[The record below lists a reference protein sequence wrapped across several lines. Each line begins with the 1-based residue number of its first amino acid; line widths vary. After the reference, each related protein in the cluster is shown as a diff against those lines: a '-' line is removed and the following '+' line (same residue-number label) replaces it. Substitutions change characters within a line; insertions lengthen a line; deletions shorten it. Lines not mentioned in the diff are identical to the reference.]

1 LFGFVPHDS
10 LVLVP
15 IVAQSDAPPALG
27 PAMRVDLAAAEQDP
41 ASGIKHWLTQLSD
54 LPVLAVTGIVVC
66 HRTEKQ
72 DSLPVCSTV
81 DTIIEILRQR
91 GVPSLEVIHLPEFA
105 VGARWRSYVHVD
117 RTGILPDPTTTVAAA
132 ANTVAGFTVAASRED
147 LAARYTPAGDA
158 DRDRLRPLIAAAI
171 RQAEDDQSEPAAARD
186 RIARA
191 DAAVRA
197 SECGVLPD
205 DDSVIADL
213 AATFTTLEFRDAML
227 VEADNEPSVGAE
239 RLALHLWRLTPEPA
253 ASHLIAIIAV
263 HAYRHGDGAGA
274 RIALDAART
283 GTPLVGMLSACFARG
298 IDPAL
303 FSQLMHEASQE
314 TRKHLTTGA
323 RRSDA

>member
-1 LFGFVPHDS
+1 
-10 LVLVP
+10 
-15 IVAQSDAPPALG
+15 
-27 PAMRVDLAAAEQDP
+27 MRVDLAAAEQDP
-41 ASGIKHWLTQLSD
+41 VSGINHWLTQLSD

-66 HRTEKQ
+66 RRTEEQ
-72 DSLPVCSTV
+72 DSLPVRSTV
-81 DTIIEILRQR
+81 DTIVEILRQH
-91 GVPSLEVIHLPEFA
+91 GVPSLEVVHLPEFA
-105 VGARWRSYVHVD
+105 VGALWRSYVHVD
-117 RTGILPDPTTTVAAA
+117 RTGILPDPATTVAAA

-171 RQAEDDQSEPAAARD
+171 RQAEDDQSQPAAARD

-205 DDSVIADL
+205 DDSVIAHL

-227 VEADNEPSVGAE
+227 VEAENEPSVGAE

-263 HAYRHGDGAGA
+263 HTYRHGDGAGA

-283 GTPLVGMLSACFARG
+283 GTPLIGMLSACFGRG

-314 TRKHLTTGA
+314 TREHLTTGA